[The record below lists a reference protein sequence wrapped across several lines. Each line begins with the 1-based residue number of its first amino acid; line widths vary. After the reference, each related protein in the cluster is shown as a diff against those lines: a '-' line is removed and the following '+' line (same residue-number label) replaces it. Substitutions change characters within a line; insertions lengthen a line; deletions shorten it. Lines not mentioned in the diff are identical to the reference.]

1 MSKKVIGIGVVG
13 LGWMGRLHARS
24 YKALAEHYAD
34 LDVDIRLV
42 NICDPIEANRIFAVE
57 SLGFERSV
65 EEYRDLLADPEVDV
79 VSICSPNYLHR
90 EIALATVEAGKPF
103 WIEKPMGVSAEQ
115 SKDIAE
121 AAENGGLITCVGFNY
136 RHVPAIEKAR
146 QLVRAGRLGRITN
159 VRCWLLADY
168 AASPEGPLTWRY
180 DRKLAGAGIV
190 GDLMSHGADLVQY
203 VCGRIAS
210 VSALTDTFIPERPIP
225 TKAGIGHS
233 GWEVSDQ
240 LGPVGNEDYVAMIV
254 RLDNGAVGTLESSR
268 VSVGPRAEY
277 AIEVYGTEGS
287 LRWNFE
293 RMNELEVCCGI
304 DNEFQGYTR
313 VMAGPDFPSFSAF
326 QPGPVCPWA
335 LTISRP

>member
-203 VCGRIAS
+203 CVGAS
-210 VSALTDTFIPERPIP
+210 HPC
-225 TKAGIGHS
+225 
-233 GWEVSDQ
+233 
-240 LGPVGNEDYVAMIV
+240 
-254 RLDNGAVGTLESSR
+254 
-268 VSVGPRAEY
+268 PR
-277 AIEVYGTEGS
+277 
-287 LRWNFE
+287 
-293 RMNELEVCCGI
+293 
-304 DNEFQGYTR
+304 
-313 VMAGPDFPSFSAF
+313 
-326 QPGPVCPWA
+326 
-335 LTISRP
+335 